1 MYLAGPTLASTI
13 ESDFGSATIHHVLG
27 LARAWLIAPVG
38 DSFEPR
44 PTLAAGV
51 YHLDARGDVEPPFVS
66 QHAKVTSFA
75 GGASLEVAFR
85 LGSTVVLGAE
95 VSALALNPRPA
106 VAVHEDET
114 RFPLPFMTAS
124 AGIGVEF

>member
-1 MYLAGPTLASTI
+1 
-13 ESDFGSATIHHVLG
+13 VLG
-27 LARAWLIAPVG
+27 LARAWFIAPVG
-38 DSFEPR
+38 DSFELR

-75 GGASLEVAFR
+75 GGGGLEVAFR

-106 VAVHEDET
+106 VAVHEDEY

-124 AGIGVEF
+124 AGVGVEF